1 MVAFSANQY
10 KQQLMDVNEC
20 QYECQYAF
28 GWGITSALAGI
39 LSGCWACICSGSISC
54 DLLVWFP
61 FLVFLSKGGGEP

>member
-1 MVAFSANQY
+1 MVAFGANQY

-20 QYECQYAF
+20 QYAF
-28 GWGITSALAGI
+28 GWGLTAALAGI

-54 DLLVWFP
+54 DSLVWFP